1 MNWEVNTA
9 TLWHR
14 TRMYTF
20 SKIEENL
27 KNQGAGRVTS
37 IKFLAEDPKKC

>member
-1 MNWEVNTA
+1 MNETLVIRYSIIMNWEVNTA

-20 SKIEENL
+20 SKIE
-27 KNQGAGRVTS
+27 
-37 IKFLAEDPKKC
+37 